1 MRGPVFI
8 IANARSGSNFLDTEF
23 SRPHIDFRPLKKWKK
38 EMTEEQVEN
47 IIDIIGLK
55 WSQ

>member
-1 MRGPVFI
+1 MRGPVSI

-38 EMTEEQVEN
+38 EMTQEQVEN

-55 WSQ
+55 WSP